1 MPPCGPARAACLRG
15 VISARYH
22 AAMSKSSALDYAD
35 GRVVHLVARLDPPA
49 VARPPEALALPSR
62 LGAAGRTW
70 FAVANTFA
78 SVVAAWGIFIL
89 WTHATPGWWFD
100 LLFTLMLAGLAAAL
114 WALRAASIRQAQF
127 ERGLQARWREL
138 APAAVAA
145 TGRIVGRDWVLAE
158 DGSVS
163 SFVLTVQSSEGDTLS
178 ALWQPANARQSLLQ
192 AQVPGIGAAV
202 RVWRA
207 PGAPADAPLA
217 IEVADPSVVE

>member
-1 MPPCGPARAACLRG
+1 MPKPP
-15 VISARYH
+15 
-22 AAMSKSSALDYAD
+22 ALDYAD
-35 GRVVHLVARLDPPA
+35 GRVVHLLPRLDPPA
-49 VARPPEALALPSR
+49 SARPPDALALPSR
-62 LGAAGRTW
+62 LGPAGRAW

-78 SVVAAWGIFIL
+78 SALAAWGICIL

-114 WALRAASIRQAQF
+114 WALRAASIRQARF

-138 APAAVAA
+138 APAAVATA
-145 TGRIVGRDWVLAE
+145 GRVVGRDWVLAE

-163 SFVLTVQSSEGDTLS
+163 SFVLTVQAGEGES
-178 ALWQPANARQSLLQ
+178 VSGLWQPANARQSLLQ
-192 AQVPGIGAAV
+192 AQVPGIGAPV
-202 RVWRA
+202 RIWRA